1 MNLRGIANGVITS
14 VNPNQKAILKINI
27 GNTVDA
33 TGNQIPQFDEKGI
46 TVQPQSIDTKDL
58 EHLNL
63 INQQGQFLYAYASG
77 QISGLRRSKGL
88 GNERVIFTAYGE
100 KEASEWIVKRV
111 LESYADWVKVLLC
124 RQ

>member
-27 GNTVDA
+27 GNTVDE
-33 TGNQIPQFDEKGI
+33 TGNQIPQFEEKEI
-46 TVQPQSIDTKDL
+46 AVQPQSIETKDL

-63 INQQGQFLYAYASG
+63 ISQQGQFLYAYASG
-77 QISGLRRSKGL
+77 KISGLRRSQGMGTEML
-88 GNERVIFTAYGE
+88 IFTAYGE
-100 KEASEWIVKRV
+100 GSPSEWVVKRV
-111 LESYADWVKVLLC
+111 IESYSDWVKVLLC